1 MTPLKKYLRKLA
13 ERFLGTYEEGE
24 KAPKRLREQVM
35 AFAEMY
41 PKATRLE
48 WMTFAAGFAEE
59 CYEAGF
65 IRGVEWAERDPE
77 ALTFEPGKSP
87 EEIAD
92 AMDPT
97 WRERPWP
104 GPDVFL
110 LDEAEEVP
118 EIRHP
123 DDVLREQVEALK
135 ARARRF

>member
-24 KAPKRLREQVM
+24 QAPKRLREQVI

-41 PKATRLE
+41 PKATRDE
-48 WMTFAAGFAEE
+48 WVAFAAGFADE

-65 IRGVEWAERDPE
+65 IRGVEWVERDPE
-77 ALTFEPGKSP
+77 ALDFPPGRSP

-97 WRERPWP
+97 WRERPWSP
-104 GPDVFL
+104 NGEL
-110 LDEAEEVP
+110 QGGAEVVP
-118 EIRHP
+118 EVRHP
-123 DDVLREQVEALK
+123 DDVLREQAEALK